1 MDSTLKLHS
10 NYGAL
15 HVLYRTIDC
24 LIILLT
30 LYVISTSYTNQFIQK
45 DLLLG
50 SYAILVYMLIA
61 EKNELYRSWRVHLFR
76 EEALSISKAWFIT
89 FIALVFLAF
98 FTKTSTDYS
107 RVVTGVWLVATPVI
121 LITWRYAAK
130 QTLKKLRDY
139 GYNKKEAIIIGVT
152 ENGIRLAHQL
162 IKHPELGIKV
172 SGFYDDREASR
183 LDIDN
188 LPAPFKGNVPS
199 ALELVK
205 SGDAQHVYI
214 SMPLKANERITAYL
228 KDFSDT
234 TANTYLIP
242 DFFVYNLIQSR
253 LSAIGNIPTIS
264 IHDTPFYGTNGWF
277 KRAQDI
283 VLASLIIL
291 LISPV
296 LIGVAIGVKFSSPG
310 PIIFKQYRYGLDGRR
325 IKVWKFRSMSTM
337 DNGSIVKQA
346 TKNDPRITP
355 FGAFIRRTSLD
366 ELPQFINVLQGR
378 MSIVGPRPHAVAHNE
393 EYRTI
398 VDRYMLRHK
407 VKPGITGLA
416 QVNGYRGETD
426 TLEKMQK
433 RVEFD
438 IKYIQS
444 WSTWLDLKIIFK
456 TVFKGF
462 TGKTAY

>member
-50 SYAILVYMLIA
+50 SYAILVYMLVA

-107 RVVTGVWLVATPVI
+107 RVVTGVWLIATPVI

-162 IKHPELGIKV
+162 KKHPELGIKV

-296 LIGVAIGVKFSSPG
+296 LIGVAIGVKLSSPG

-337 DNGSIVKQA
+337 DNGSVVKQA

-366 ELPQFINVLQGR
+366 ELPQFFNVLQGR

>member
-1 MDSTLKLHS
+1 MDTTLKLHS
-10 NYGAL
+10 NYGTL
-15 HVLYRTIDC
+15 HVFYRVIDC
-24 LIILLT
+24 IIIALALYIISIAYIGHFDRNSALLT
-30 LYVISTSYTNQFIQK
+30 SY
-45 DLLLG
+45 
-50 SYAILVYMLIA
+50 SILVYLLIA
-61 EKNELYRSWRVHLFR
+61 EKNDLYRSWRVFKFKD
-76 EEALSISKAWFIT
+76 EAISISKAWLLTISLL
-89 FIALVFLAF
+89 IALAF
-98 FTKTSTDYS
+98 FTKTSTSYS
-107 RVVTGVWLVATPVI
+107 RVVTGTWLISTPI
-121 LITWRYAAK
+121 LLITWRFIAK
-130 QTLKKLRDY
+130 QTLRKLRDY
-139 GYNKKEAIIIGVT
+139 GYNRKEAVIVGVT
-152 ENGIRLAHQL
+152 ENGIRLANE
-162 IKHPELGIKV
+162 IKNNPELGIKV
-172 SGFYDDREASR
+172 VGFYDDRELNR
-183 LDIDN
+183 LNIDT
-188 LPAPFKGNVPS
+188 LPAPFKGSVPS
-199 ALELVK
+199 ALEMAK
-205 SGDAQHVYI
+205 KGAIQHIYI
-214 SMPLKANERITAYL
+214 SMPLKANERITKYL
-228 KDFSDT
+228 NAFSDT

-264 IHDTPFYGTNGWF
+264 IHDTPFYGTDGWF

-296 LIGVAIGVKFSSPG
+296 LIGVALGVKLSSPG
-310 PIIFKQYRYGLDGRR
+310 PVIFKQFRYGLDGRP

-337 DNGSIVKQA
+337 DNGAVVKQA

-355 FGAFIRRTSLD
+355 FGAFIRKTSLD
-366 ELPQFINVLQGR
+366 ELPQFFNVLQGR

-438 IKYIQS
+438 LKYIQS

-456 TVFKGF
+456 TIFKGF

>member
-1 MDSTLKLHS
+1 MDTTLKLHS

-24 LIILLT
+24 IIILLT
-30 LYVISTSYTNQFIQK
+30 LYIVSISYTSQFVQK
-45 DLLLG
+45 DFLLG
-50 SYAILVYMLIA
+50 SYTILVYMLIA

-76 EEALSISKAWFIT
+76 EEALSISKAWFVT
-89 FIALVFLAF
+89 FISLVFLAF

-107 RVVTGVWLVATPVI
+107 RVVTGIWLVSTPLI

-130 QTLKKLRDY
+130 QALKKLRDY
-139 GYNKKEAIIIGVT
+139 GFNKKEAIIVGVT
-152 ENGIRLAHQL
+152 ENGLRLANQL
-162 IKHPELGIKV
+162 KNHPELGIHV
-172 SGFYDDREASR
+172 GGFYDDRETSR
-183 LDIDN
+183 LDIEN
-188 LPAPFKGNVPS
+188 LPAPFKGKVAS

-205 SGDAQHVYI
+205 SGKVQHVYI
-214 SMPLKANERITAYL
+214 SMPLKANERISAYL
-228 KDFSDT
+228 RDFSDT

-283 VLASLIIL
+283 LLASLIIL

-296 LIGVAIGVKFSSPG
+296 LIGVAIGVKLSSPG

-337 DNGSIVKQA
+337 DNGSVVKQA
-346 TKNDPRITP
+346 TKNDPRITT
-355 FGAFIRRTSLD
+355 FGAFIRKTSLD
-366 ELPQFINVLQGR
+366 ELPQFFNVLQGR

-393 EYRTI
+393 EYRTM